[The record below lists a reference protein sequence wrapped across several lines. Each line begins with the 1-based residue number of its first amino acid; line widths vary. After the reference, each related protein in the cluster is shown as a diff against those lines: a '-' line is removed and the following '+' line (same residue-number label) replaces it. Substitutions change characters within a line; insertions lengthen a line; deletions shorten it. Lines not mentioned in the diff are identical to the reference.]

1 MHQIRDSFKSLP
13 IFPAKIEQKHNP
25 GTNIARLEQEQKWE
39 KMSADLL
46 ELKVELVNTGS
57 LFVAF
62 QNLIDFLK
70 AVLSE
75 DWQTLHDLGPGSDK
89 STKKAKY

>member
-1 MHQIRDSFKSLP
+1 
-13 IFPAKIEQKHNP
+13 
-25 GTNIARLEQEQKWE
+25 
-39 KMSADLL
+39 MSADLL

-75 DWQTLHDLGPGSDK
+75 DWQTLHDLGPGSDN